1 VNPRR
6 LPTLRALGLALLAL
20 LLVGALAF
28 VALRTG
34 PLAPTRVTVT
44 RAATGTLQPML
55 FGIGTVE
62 AQRSYAVGP
71 TASARVARVAV
82 DVGDRVQV
90 GQALAELDPVDL
102 DERAAALDAAMAR
115 ALSSIAAAD
124 AQRADA
130 LARREL
136 AAATLRRNVELN
148 AQDFISATA
157 LEARRQEQASADAAL
172 AAAQANQA
180 AAVQEHRRLRAER
193 TALQRQ
199 RENLR
204 LVAPAAGVIT
214 AREAEA
220 GSTLVAGQ
228 PLLRMIDPAT
238 LWLRVRFD
246 QGRAGGLAPG
256 AAARIALRSNPEQA
270 LPGRVARVEAVS
282 DSVTEERIGL
292 VAFEQVP
299 AGVSVG
305 ELAEVTVA
313 LAPRA
318 QALLLPN
325 ASLKRRGEQLGVWQ
339 RDGTALRF
347 VALRVGA
354 VSLDGQVQ
362 VLDGLRAGDE
372 VVVHSERELRDG
384 SRITVVDSL
393 LADGAGPTP

>member
-1 VNPRR
+1 MNPRR

-339 RDGTALRF
+339 RDGNALRF

-362 VLDGLRAGDE
+362 VLEGLRAGDE

>member
-1 VNPRR
+1 
-6 LPTLRALGLALLAL
+6 LALLAL

-339 RDGTALRF
+339 RDGNALRF

>member
-1 VNPRR
+1 MNPRR

-256 AAARIALRSNPEQA
+256 AAARVALRSNPEQA

-339 RDGTALRF
+339 RDGNALRF

>member
-1 VNPRR
+1 MNPRR

-339 RDGTALRF
+339 RDGNALRF

>member
-1 VNPRR
+1 MNPRR

>member
-256 AAARIALRSNPEQA
+256 AAARVALRSNPEQA

>member
-339 RDGTALRF
+339 RDGNALRF

-362 VLDGLRAGDE
+362 VLEGLRAGDE

>member
-256 AAARIALRSNPEQA
+256 AAARVALRSNPEQA

-339 RDGTALRF
+339 RDGNALRF